1 MATKVNDFFF
11 RTKLHVDTDREKVL
25 HCRTRVA
32 SLVEAFVHLT
42 SMTDP
47 QDFSIKVQSNDAE
60 KQKSEKPA
68 PLAPSKPA
76 DDKKEGEE
84 LVCVQL
90 YDPSQILTD
99 VFSQK
104 RTSS

>member
-11 RTKLHVDTDREKVL
+11 GTKLHVDIDREKVL

-32 SLVEAFVHLT
+32 SLVKAIEYLT
-42 SMTDP
+42 SMTNP
-47 QDFSIKVQSNDAE
+47 QDFAIKVQSDDA
-60 KQKSEKPA
+60 KPKSEEPA
-68 PLAPSKPA
+68 APAPSKPA
-76 DDKKEGEE
+76 NDKKEGEE

-90 YDPSQILTD
+90 DDPSHVMTNG
-99 VFSQK
+99 FSQK